1 MRGALARCGR
11 TVRRHL
17 LRDIRRRTARLAGAA
32 DPEAFGERVR
42 RKLKRLGDRYTQRA
56 AAV

>member
-1 MRGALARCGR
+1 MAWAHPYAD
-11 TVRRHL
+11 TW
-17 LRDIRRRTARLAGAA
+17 TEAARLAGAA

-56 AAV
+56 AAVRKTEPGR